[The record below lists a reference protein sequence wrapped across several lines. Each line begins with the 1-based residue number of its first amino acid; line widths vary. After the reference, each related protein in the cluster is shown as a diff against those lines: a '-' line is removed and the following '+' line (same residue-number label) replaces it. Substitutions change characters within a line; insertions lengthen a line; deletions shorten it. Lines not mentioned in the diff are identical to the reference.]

1 MEKVRIVIIVLSS
14 FLFQNL
20 ALYSNWND
28 ISPQGRKE
36 RIYSLDIPTKQK
48 FVSLARYSTLFD
60 TIFAVGWSSTTG
72 TLFSTF
78 DGGKKWNIYQ
88 LSSLFPFSVKF
99 LNNSQVVVCGYNY
112 IFDDAEVRFFD
123 LFGNQINSFEFN
135 GESLPY
141 SKNFFDCLVDSLNIL
156 FCGYGNS
163 IYRYSLS
170 EHSWQQH
177 FVDSN
182 QVFLKLKKFDFKTQ
196 QGDVSLGFLLG
207 GKSYQNPTRLY
218 YSNPELSEWN
228 FLFDCNERFPAF
240 ELSDFYFTNWDF
252 ENNFPDGF
260 LVGTIDDTIA
270 ILRSKPNERTF
281 EFAFKQQNIE
291 QPVGVFAFNQGENVV
306 VLLSNGAFIVSGN
319 GGVDWEY
326 KFTDNI
332 PKQVTGG
339 LFFNFESEELLPDV
353 IWRKLDVLAFGID
366 GTIQRY
372 NGDYSLSV
380 EAGNNISDQ
389 NCDEVEVY
397 DFLGRLIYKTIDTYW
412 FDKNFVKGLSRG
424 VYFVVKK
431 AKGNPCKSMIY
442 IFF

>member
-1 MEKVRIVIIVLSS
+1 
-14 FLFQNL
+14 
-20 ALYSNWND
+20 
-28 ISPQGRKE
+28 
-36 RIYSLDIPTKQK
+36 
-48 FVSLARYSTLFD
+48 
-60 TIFAVGWSSTTG
+60 
-72 TLFSTF
+72 
-78 DGGKKWNIYQ
+78 
-88 LSSLFPFSVKF
+88 
-99 LNNSQVVVCGYNY
+99 
-112 IFDDAEVRFFD
+112 
-123 LFGNQINSFEFN
+123 
-135 GESLPY
+135 
-141 SKNFFDCLVDSLNIL
+141 
-156 FCGYGNS
+156 
-163 IYRYSLS
+163 
-170 EHSWQQH
+170 
-177 FVDSN
+177 
-182 QVFLKLKKFDFKTQ
+182 
-196 QGDVSLGFLLG
+196 
-207 GKSYQNPTRLY
+207 
-218 YSNPELSEWN
+218 
-228 FLFDCNERFPAF
+228 
-240 ELSDFYFTNWDF
+240 
-252 ENNFPDGF
+252 
-260 LVGTIDDTIA
+260 
-270 ILRSKPNERTF
+270 
-281 EFAFKQQNIE
+281 
-291 QPVGVFAFNQGENVV
+291 GVFAFNQGENVV